1 MLKTTDLIESKTKS
15 ESYSG
20 ARIRRRKAGKKLNIQ
35 AWYQNFCMK
44 IIVWR
49 KTKDRIWIKAN

>member
-35 AWYQNFCMK
+35 A
-44 IIVWR
+44 
-49 KTKDRIWIKAN
+49 